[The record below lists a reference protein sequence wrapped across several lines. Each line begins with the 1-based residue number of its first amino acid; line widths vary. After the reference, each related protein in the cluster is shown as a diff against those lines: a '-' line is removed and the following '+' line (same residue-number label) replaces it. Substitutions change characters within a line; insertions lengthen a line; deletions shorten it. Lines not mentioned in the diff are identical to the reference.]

1 MVEGIMIPDFNN
13 EIVWHWH
20 KNGCADQWT
29 GIADAGLNPHCCSH
43 LIFDKES
50 KNIHWKSVAFPTN
63 YDGEKLD
70 ILM

>member
-13 EIVWHWH
+13 ETVGHRH

-29 GIADAGLNPHCCSH
+29 GIEDAGLNSHCCSH

-50 KNIHWKSVAFPTN
+50 KTCTGKV
-63 YDGEKLD
+63 
-70 ILM
+70 